1 MNNKTVIAGGAAV
14 LLAGVLFIIFSSN
27 DDIAE
32 VIQNVESEVAEE
44 MESAELAIEEEPL
57 AGEDQLAAQAS
68 ENAPAQSAVQAAAN
82 RVILGELED
91 GNVITVAEATL
102 TKKGYVVLYR
112 VNSNGDSALV
122 GKSDLLNVGTHRNIA
137 IQLVA
142 PAIESQAI
150 VAVLHQDN
158 GNGKFEQG
166 SDQYLL
172 NGQLL
177 ANDIDVVGVER
188 SDRESRILE
197 TQVEAYLE
205 TNFKD

>member
-1 MNNKTVIAGGAAV
+1 MFLSGIGTATPSRRYTKT
-14 LLAGVLFIIFSSN
+14 
-27 DDIAE
+27 E
-32 VIQNVESEVAEE
+32 CW
-44 MESAELAIEEEPL
+44 
-57 AGEDQLAAQAS
+57 QAF
-68 ENAPAQSAVQAAAN
+68 
-82 RVILGELED
+82 
-91 GNVITVAEATL
+91 
-102 TKKGYVVLYR
+102 
-112 VNSNGDSALV
+112 VNSACYARLDARARRVLE
-122 GKSDLLNVGTHRNIA
+122 R
-137 IQLVA
+137 
-142 PAIESQAI
+142 
-150 VAVLHQDN
+150 VLHQDN

>member
-1 MNNKTVIAGGAAV
+1 M
-14 LLAGVLFIIFSSN
+14 LLAGLLFIIFSSN

-57 AGEDQLAAQAS
+57 PGEEQLAAQAS
-68 ENAPAQSAVQAAAN
+68 QNAPAQSAVQTAASN
-82 RVILGELED
+82 RVILGELEG

-122 GKSDLLNVGTHRNIA
+122 GKSDLLNAGTHRSIA